1 MKVIFPFF
9 FLCLNSFRSSF
20 SSLLK
25 LFFCTFLNYFFSL
38 KTFFIIHFLTF
49 LKKMVFKRK
58 AAGNLNKGQEENIDD
73 TLSTPVRKSQR
84 ISNRQNK
91 KNQSKLVHCLF

>member
-1 MKVIFPFF
+1 
-9 FLCLNSFRSSF
+9 
-20 SSLLK
+20 
-25 LFFCTFLNYFFSL
+25 
-38 KTFFIIHFLTF
+38 
-49 LKKMVFKRK
+49 MVFKRK

-91 KNQSKLVHCLF
+91 KNQSKLVHAYFNNIFFLT

>member
-1 MKVIFPFF
+1 
-9 FLCLNSFRSSF
+9 
-20 SSLLK
+20 
-25 LFFCTFLNYFFSL
+25 
-38 KTFFIIHFLTF
+38 
-49 LKKMVFKRK
+49 MVFKRK